1 MSRRIASIAV
11 LGLLLIGGGTQ
22 AAAAPA
28 LLPQIVP
35 PRLLSEVGKPV
46 PPRPLFNSGF
56 TASASGGYK
65 VKVFTFGSAVILE
78 VVRRD
83 RRHFSAAVYLARGV
97 AAPQRLQATFG
108 DFGKVS
114 MRFRPAKNGS
124 QSLCRFGER
133 LSRRHGTYVGELDFK
148 GEGGYV
154 AIDLHRAKGS
164 IVTPAGRC
172 PHSRHHLTRAEAER
186 AIEALLEPISGL
198 EASARDGV
206 ATTRFLGIRRKT
218 GTAFLA
224 SHEETHGK
232 LAIVRVAIVRGGKGF
247 HVNEAVTA
255 AGVSPPPPFHGTGR
269 YHAEPDGTTTWSG
282 ALSVDFPGAP
292 RFPLTGP
299 EFEALID
306 VPF

>member
-1 MSRRIASIAV
+1 MSRRIASIAI
-11 LGLLLIGGGTQ
+11 LGLLLIGGDTH
-22 AAAAPA
+22 ATAAPA

-46 PPRPLFNSGF
+46 PPRPPFDASF

-78 VVRRD
+78 VMRRNVRR
-83 RRHFSAAVYLARGV
+83 FSAAVYLGRGV
-97 AAPQRLQATFG
+97 AVPRRLQAAFG
-108 DFGKVS
+108 NLGRVS
-114 MRFRPAKNGS
+114 MRFRQATNGS

-133 LSRRHGTYVGELDFK
+133 LSRRRGTYVGELDFR

-154 AIDLHRAKGS
+154 AIDLHRAMGS

-172 PHSRHHLTRAEAER
+172 PRHHRHLSRAEVEKAL
-186 AIEALLEPISGL
+186 EALLEPLSGL
-198 EASARDGV
+198 RASARDGV
-206 ATTRFLGIRRKT
+206 ATTSFLTLERKT

-224 SHEETHGK
+224 SHEETHGR
-232 LAIVRVAIVRGGKGF
+232 LAILRVAIARSRKGF

-269 YHAEPDGTTTWSG
+269 YHAEPDGTTTWTG
-282 ALSVDFPGAP
+282 PLSVDFPGAP